1 MDQQTKQKQG
11 KKSKMKT
18 ITLKFTDE
26 QASNIGYF
34 LRKKYN
40 ADKRTNLS
48 KLCKVAVFHEIRK
61 QANKDIEEF
70 NDEDAYR

>member
-1 MDQQTKQKQG
+1 MAKDRE
-11 KKSKMKT
+11 MKT
-18 ITLKFTDE
+18 ISMKFTDE
-26 QASNIGYF
+26 QADNIGYF
-34 LRKKYN
+34 LRKKYK

-70 NDEDAYR
+70 NDEDACR